1 VNVSIVRPCELGR
14 EELDVWRGFI
24 GADPTLGNPFLAPE
38 FTIAVGRV
46 RQSARVAV
54 LQDGGQVVG
63 FLAFERHRLGVG
75 KPIGHGLSNCQAV
88 VHAPGLVIDPR
99 QLVHRAGLDVLEFD
113 HLIADQAAFAP
124 YHVLV
129 EPSPVIDLTEGYD
142 AWFEARRSASRR
154 SIRSVGQQ
162 GRRLERDLGPMHLAY
177 DIRDAD
183 SLHRLIDW
191 KSEQF
196 RRTGKPDLF
205 AQPAI
210 VQLVEDLFEAR
221 APGFEGK
228 LSMLYAGDQP
238 VAATFD
244 LSSPTFL
251 AGWFAAYDA
260 RFATYSPGTHLL
272 LHMAREAAAAGIR
285 TIDLGRGSGT
295 YKDKL
300 KSRDQAVAEGWVER
314 PTAAALLRR
323 AQRMPAYLARRAV
336 FDNPALYRMARR
348 TRRLIGRART
358 EFMAAAAIGLTGLDQ
373 LVSEAPLLC

>member
-1 VNVSIVRPCELGR
+1 MPSGRRPVLRPCELGR
-14 EELDVWRGFI
+14 AELDVWRGFI

-63 FLAFERHRLGVG
+63 FLPFERHRLGVG

-113 HLIADQAAFAP
+113 HLIVDQTAFAP

-142 AWFEARRSASRR
+142 
-154 SIRSVGQQ
+154 V
-162 GRRLERDLGPMHLAY
+162 
-177 DIRDAD
+177 RDAD

-260 RFATYSPGTHLL
+260 RFGTYSPGTHLL
-272 LHMAREAAAAGIR
+272 LHMARETAAAGIR
-285 TIDLGRGSGT
+285 TIDLGRGSGN